1 MIWRVPCKIYPD
13 FFQGAR
19 LFFFLLIYKYDT
31 LLFTGCTP
39 EKKNWVDF
47 AGCPSNQFSG
57 YRLNGRLFDLSD
69 LSDRRRR
76 YVKTAR
82 MICSD
87 IVFLSSCPFPH
98 IFLKSFLFCVLEWVI
113 SHLADYHGE
122 KLIFKIHLEQ
132 KQHYVLFLKKQHFSQ
147 ILKKPLPILN

>member
-1 MIWRVPCKIYPD
+1 M
-13 FFQGAR
+13 QGR
-19 LFFFLLIYKYDT
+19 SNRIDH
-31 LLFTGCTP
+31 TGYS
-39 EKKNWVDF
+39 
-47 AGCPSNQFSG
+47 SNQFSG
-57 YRLNGRLFDLSD
+57 YRLNGRVFDLSD
-69 LSDRRRR
+69 LSDRRRC

-132 KQHYVLFLKKQHFSQ
+132 KQHYVLSLKKQYFSQ
-147 ILKKPLPILN
+147 KILVCYKKNLCALTVQYTVLGTVLQIINTHQ

>member
-1 MIWRVPCKIYPD
+1 MNDKWFFSIRGWSLSRPFNLHPEKWFEGYPVKSTQIFSGCSPD
-13 FFQGAR
+13 FF
-19 LFFFLLIYKYDT
+19 LIYKYDT
-31 LLFTGCTP
+31 LA
-39 EKKNWVDF
+39 EKKT
-47 AGCPSNQFSG
+47 GCPSNQFSG
-57 YRLNGRLFDLSD
+57 YRSNGQVFDLSD
-69 LSDRRRR
+69 LSDRRWC

-122 KLIFKIHLEQ
+122 KLIF
-132 KQHYVLFLKKQHFSQ
+132 
-147 ILKKPLPILN
+147 

>member
-1 MIWRVPCKIYPD
+1 MRSKQKSVFCLASKPTGLTAQCCDEATSTPSSAASTKVCLFVC
-13 FFQGAR
+13 FFTPILG
-19 LFFFLLIYKYDT
+19 LLSGVDHS
-31 LLFTGCTP
+31 LLT
-39 EKKNWVDF
+39 V
-47 AGCPSNQFSG
+47 
-57 YRLNGRLFDLSD
+57 LDLSD
-69 LSDRRRR
+69 LSDRWRRRRRR

-122 KLIFKIHLEQ
+122 KLI
-132 KQHYVLFLKKQHFSQ
+132 S
-147 ILKKPLPILN
+147 